1 MTNRKM
7 APAKDI
13 SSEGLYDMNDIED
26 IYESAFGSYG
36 ARSADYDDVDFD
48 TDNYAYE
55 AY

>member
-13 SSEGLYDMNDIED
+13 SSEGLYDMNDIQD
-26 IYESAFGSYG
+26 IYESAFSSYG
-36 ARSADYDDVDFD
+36 AKNTDYDYVDFD